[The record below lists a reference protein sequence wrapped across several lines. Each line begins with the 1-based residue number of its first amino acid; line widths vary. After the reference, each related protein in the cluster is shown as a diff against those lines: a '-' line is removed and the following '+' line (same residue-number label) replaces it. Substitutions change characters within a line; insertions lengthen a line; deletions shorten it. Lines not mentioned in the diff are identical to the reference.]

1 MQTPTSSLFMPGSA
15 EGFHEPCIMGILNV
29 TPDSFHDGGKHNS
42 LDAAVAQASRMLEEG
57 ADVLDLGAQSTRPGA
72 EQVGAEEEWRRLAPV
87 LRAIQDKHPNT
98 VLSIDTFHPIVA
110 ERALQK
116 GAHWINDVT
125 GGNETMWQV
134 VADADCPYV
143 MMHMQGT
150 PATMQQNPTYDD
162 VVQDI
167 LTALGGRVK
176 QATACGVRKII
187 LGVGFGFGKTV
198 AHNYALLQ
206 SLDAFRA
213 LQRPLLV
220 GVSRKSMIQKVLNV
234 SSDEALNG
242 TTALHAWALD
252 RGAQILRVHD
262 VREAREVRDLHRA
275 LNPTSSA

>member
-42 LDAAVAQASRMLEEG
+42 LNAAVSQASRMLEDG

-87 LRAIQDKHPNT
+87 LRAIQDKHPQA
-98 VLSIDTFHPIVA
+98 VLSIDTFHPVVA
-110 ERALQK
+110 ERALRE
-116 GAHWINDVT
+116 GGHWINDVT

-134 VADADCPYV
+134 VAEADCPYV

-150 PATMQQNPTYDD
+150 PATMQQDPTYDD

-167 LTALGGRVK
+167 LTALGERVK

-187 LGVGFGFGKTV
+187 LDVGFGFGKAV

-206 SLDAFRA
+206 SLDAFHA

-234 SSDEALNG
+234 SSEEALNG

-275 LNPTSSA
+275 LNPTPSA

>member
-1 MQTPTSSLFMPGSA
+1 MQTPTSSLFMSGSA

-29 TPDSFHDGGKHNS
+29 TPDSFYDGGKHNS
-42 LDAAVAQASRMLEEG
+42 LDAAVAQASRMVEEG

-110 ERALQK
+110 ERALQE

-167 LTALGGRVK
+167 LTALGERVK
-176 QATACGVRKII
+176 QATACGVRRII
-187 LGVGFGFGKTV
+187 LDVGFGFGKTV

-275 LNPTSSA
+275 LNPTSPA

>member
-1 MQTPTSSLFMPGSA
+1 MQTPTSSLFMSGSA

-29 TPDSFHDGGKHNS
+29 TPDSFYDGGKHNS
-42 LDAAVAQASRMLEEG
+42 LDAAVAQASRMVEEG

-110 ERALQK
+110 ERALQE

-167 LTALGGRVK
+167 LTALDERVK

-187 LGVGFGFGKTV
+187 LDVGFGFGKTV

>member
-1 MQTPTSSLFMPGSA
+1 MPGSA

-72 EQVGAEEEWRRLAPV
+72 EKVGAEEEWRRLAPV

-110 ERALQK
+110 ERALQE
-116 GAHWINDVT
+116 GGHWINDVT

-150 PATMQQNPTYDD
+150 PATMQQNPIYDD

-167 LTALGGRVK
+167 LTALDERVK

-187 LGVGFGFGKTV
+187 LDVGFGFGKTV

>member
-87 LRAIQDKHPNT
+87 LRAIQDKHPNA
-98 VLSIDTFHPIVA
+98 VLSIDTFHPVVA
-110 ERALQK
+110 ERALQE

-125 GGNETMWQV
+125 GGNEAMWQV
-134 VADADCPYV
+134 VADGDCPYV

-167 LTALGGRVK
+167 RTALGERVK

-187 LGVGFGFGKTV
+187 LDVGFGFGKTV

>member
-1 MQTPTSSLFMPGSA
+1 MQTPTSSLFMSGSA

-29 TPDSFHDGGKHNS
+29 TPDSFYDGGKHNS

-110 ERALQK
+110 ERALQE

-167 LTALGGRVK
+167 LTALGERVK
-176 QATACGVRKII
+176 QATACGVQRII
-187 LGVGFGFGKTV
+187 LDVGFGFGKTV

>member
-87 LRAIQDKHPNT
+87 LRAIQAKHPNT
-98 VLSIDTFHPIVA
+98 VLSIDTFHPVVA
-110 ERALQK
+110 ERALQE
-116 GAHWINDVT
+116 GGHWINDVT
-125 GGNETMWQV
+125 GGNKTMWQV

-167 LTALGGRVK
+167 LTALGERVK

-187 LGVGFGFGKTV
+187 LDVGFGFGKTV

-213 LQRPLLV
+213 LHRPLLV

-275 LNPTSSA
+275 LNTTSSA

>member
-15 EGFHEPCIMGILNV
+15 EGFHEPCIMGILNL
-29 TPDSFHDGGKHNS
+29 TPDSFHDGGKHSS

-87 LRAIQDKHPNT
+87 LRAIQDKHPNA
-98 VLSIDTFHPIVA
+98 VLSIDTFHPVVA
-110 ERALQK
+110 ERALQE

-125 GGNETMWQV
+125 GGNEAMWQV
-134 VADADCPYV
+134 VADGDCPYV

-167 LTALGGRVK
+167 RTALGERVK

-187 LGVGFGFGKTV
+187 LDVGFGFGKTV

>member
-1 MQTPTSSLFMPGSA
+1 MQTPTSSLFMSGSA

-29 TPDSFHDGGKHNS
+29 TPDSFYDGGKHNS
-42 LDAAVAQASRMLEEG
+42 LDAAVAQASRMVEEG

-110 ERALQK
+110 ERALQE

-167 LTALGGRVK
+167 LTALGERVK
-176 QATACGVRKII
+176 QATACGVRRII
-187 LGVGFGFGKTV
+187 LDVGFGFGKTV

>member
-87 LRAIQDKHPNT
+87 LRAIQDKHSNT
-98 VLSIDTFHPIVA
+98 VLSIDTFHPVVA
-110 ERALQK
+110 ERALQE

-167 LTALGGRVK
+167 LTALGERVK

-187 LGVGFGFGKTV
+187 LDVGFGFGKTV

-213 LQRPLLV
+213 LQHPLLV